1 MKIITKKLNR
11 LQESFDSEDC
21 WFIEPAEEVREIDIT
36 GFSPAEIIKTY
47 TMEICKLYAEKV
59 SNTVGNR
66 LFFRRQIFEYE
77 HGLKASFGPLGSVE
91 IVA

>member
-1 MKIITKKLNR
+1 MKIVTTR
-11 LQESFDSEDC
+11 LDHLRESYDSEDC
-21 WFIEPAEEVREIDIT
+21 WFIEPVEEVREIDIT

-47 TMEICKLYAEKV
+47 SVEICKLYAEKV
-59 SNTVGNR
+59 SSTVGKR
-66 LFFRRQIFEYE
+66 LFFRRQLFEYE